1 MATTFYLFSDTNGDE
16 SQHNDPLFLKQLLAK
31 PLTYW
36 QQGTGDNAIQ
46 VKDDERLIF
55 FKTEQGVFIMQHPD
69 YLAPLIQKNK
79 TNANPIIH
87 YVGGEPMEIPPACMC
102 DEQIAFEI
110 LKNYIVSGGMLDIS
124 YPWIDFTEL
133 IPD

>member
-1 MATTFYLFSDTNGDE
+1 MKFLFSDTDGNE
-16 SQHNDPLFLKQLLAK
+16 TIQQETSFLLQLLAR
-31 PLTYW
+31 PFTDW
-36 QQGTGDNAIQ
+36 RSGTGDNAIQ

-69 YLAPLIQKNK
+69 YLAPLIQKNNS
-79 TNANPIIH
+79 NANPIIH
-87 YVGGEPMEIPPACMC
+87 YLGGEPMEIPPACMC

-110 LKNYIVSGGMLDIS
+110 LKNYIVSGGMLDKS